1 MNGVTQLVLII
12 AVIGYVLVRR
22 MLGQPAE
29 AKRMLVLPAILV
41 VIGLWNIESVT
52 GSSIALIFLVVTTVI
67 GIGLG
72 ALRGLS
78 IRLYHQDDI
87 VFMRYTWVTVLL
99 WVLNIGVKVGAGALL
114 ATLDK
119 STDSNSAMFVSLG
132 LGLLAEGV
140 VVLAKALRSGQQIV
154 WKTGKDGA
162 PHERSQFL
170 DDLQRRVNGR
180 R

>member
-1 MNGVTQLVLII
+1 MSGVTQIVLIV

-22 MLGQPAE
+22 MAGQPAE

-41 VIGLWNIESVT
+41 VIGLSDIGSVT
-52 GSSIALIFLVVTTVI
+52 RSGIALTFLVVTTALGVA
-67 GIGLG
+67 LG

-78 IRLYHQDDI
+78 IRLYHQDGL

-99 WVLNIGVKVGAGALL
+99 WVANIGVKVGSGALL
-114 ATLDK
+114 AALDK
-119 STDSNSAMFVSLG
+119 GTDSNNAMFVSLG

-140 VVLAKALRSGQQIV
+140 VVLAKALRSDHQIV

-162 PHERSQFL
+162 PHERSPFL
-170 DDLQRRVNGR
+170 DDLQRRASR
-180 R
+180 RG